1 MPSTSLKVAKET
13 SFRSRRRRSIFTNR
27 SERSMA
33 AMLNGV
39 CPHLAPQ
46 HGCHM
51 PGLRLLRKDYAARHG
66 PCLRKGLH
74 RAMDATKRIEDATLE
89 LDAELETWD
98 WARAAGVSLEELR
111 LALVALVPQPEL
123 REAA

>member
-1 MPSTSLKVAKET
+1 
-13 SFRSRRRRSIFTNR
+13 
-27 SERSMA
+27 MA

-39 CPHLAPQ
+39 SPQ
-46 HGCHM
+46 LTPPHGCHT
-51 PGLRLLRKDYAARHG
+51 PGVRLLQKDYAPRHR

-111 LALVALVPQPEL
+111 LALVALAPQPEL
-123 REAA
+123 RKAA